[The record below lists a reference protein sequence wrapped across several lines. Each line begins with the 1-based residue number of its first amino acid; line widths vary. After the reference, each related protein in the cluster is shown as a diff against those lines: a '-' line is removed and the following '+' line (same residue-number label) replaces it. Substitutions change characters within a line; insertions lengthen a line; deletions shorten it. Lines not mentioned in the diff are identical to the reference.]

1 MINIL
6 CKVREPENVKSVLRL
21 KASAFRRKFPLAIDK
36 ILGKEYDNSVIFYA
50 ETKES
55 FLGKEVFFMN
65 LTSLLSPLGITKG
78 FQDCEIS
85 DIVYDSRK
93 ARPGSAFVC
102 IKGSASDGHKFAKNA
117 VEAGAVVIIAQE
129 PVEAMGAQVVLVED
143 TRKALA
149 LMSAAFFGNPAEKD
163 IAVIGITGTKGKTTT
178 AYMVRSILEAAGHKT
193 GVIGTIGVLIGDEL
207 VPTDNTTPMSYDIQ
221 MYLRR
226 MADAGCKYCVMEAS
240 SIGLKDLRV
249 YGFPFAVGVFTNF
262 SEDHI
267 GGVEHKDMEEY
278 MESKAKLFSLCRTGV
293 MNADDASLEGIL
305 RGHTCQVKTYGFEKP
320 ADLRGSGCR
329 HLSRPGFLGIAFD
342 VSGEEEFTAE
352 VDIPGRFNAYNALAA
367 IGCCHELGIPVE
379 AMKQGLATVKVKGR
393 VEPVAVPGNYTLLLD
408 YAHNAVSMENIL
420 TTLREYQPK
429 RLICMFGAGGN
440 RPKVRRYEMGEA
452 SGRLADLSV
461 ITADNSRFEDVLDI
475 IEDIK
480 TGMAKTDGKYIE
492 IPDRREA
499 IRWCLE
505 NAQDGDIIV
514 LAGKGHEDYQEIQG
528 KKYPFDE
535 RVVIRELLEEMGKT
549 PQG

>member
-1 MINIL
+1 MKL
-6 CKVREPENVKSVLRL
+6 
-21 KASAFRRKFPLAIDK
+21 SA
-36 ILGKEYDNSVIFYA
+36 
-50 ETKES
+50 
-55 FLGKEVFFMN
+55 
-65 LTSLLSPLGITKG
+65 LLSPLGITQG
-78 FQDCEIS
+78 FQDCEIT

-93 ARPGSAFVC
+93 AKPGCAFVC
-102 IKGSASDGHKFAKNA
+102 LRGSASDGHKYAKSA
-117 VEAGAVVIIAQE
+117 AEAGAVAVIALE
-129 PVEAMGAQVVLVED
+129 PVEAPGAQVVLVED

-149 LMSAAFFGNPAEKD
+149 LMSAVFFGYPAEKD
-163 IAVIGITGTKGKTTT
+163 ISVIGVTGTKGKTTT
-178 AYMVRSILEAAGHKT
+178 AYMIRSILEAAGHKT
-193 GVIGTIGVLIGDEL
+193 GVIGTIGVLIGEEL

-226 MADAGCKYCVMEAS
+226 MADAGCDYCVMEAS

-249 YGFPFAVGVFTNF
+249 YGFPFTVGVFTNF

-278 MESKAKLFSLCRTGV
+278 MESKAKLFSLCKTGV
-293 MNADDASLEGIL
+293 VNADDPSLEGIL
-305 RGHTCQVKTYGFEKP
+305 RGHSCEVKTYGFDHP
-320 ADLRGSGCR
+320 ADLRGADCR
-329 HLSRPGFLGIAFD
+329 HLNRPCFLGIAFE

-367 IGCCHELGIPVE
+367 IGACHELGIPVE

-393 VEPVAVPGNYTLLLD
+393 VEPVPVPGNYTLLLD

-420 TTLREYQPK
+420 TTLREYNPK
-429 RLICMFGAGGN
+429 RLICLFGAGGN

-475 IEDIK
+475 IADIK

-505 NAQDGDIIV
+505 NAQEGDIIV
-514 LAGKGHEDYQEIQG
+514 LAGKGHEDYQEIKG

-535 RVVIRELLEEMGKT
+535 RVVIRELLEEMGQK
-549 PQG
+549 